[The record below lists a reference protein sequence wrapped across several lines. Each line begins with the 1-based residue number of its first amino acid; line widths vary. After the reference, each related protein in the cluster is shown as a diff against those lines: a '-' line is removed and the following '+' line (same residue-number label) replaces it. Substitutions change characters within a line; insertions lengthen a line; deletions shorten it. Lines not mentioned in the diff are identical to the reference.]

1 MVALVGTG
9 APLGDVAHVIQ
20 VALTPVFLLSGIG
33 TLLNVLNTRL
43 ARVNDHLEHAAEI
56 LAGAQMGDS
65 ALLEAQVARM
75 RRRTA
80 TLYVAM
86 ALGVLGGASTGC
98 AILTLFLG
106 TLRDARVNSALF
118 ALFGIAIACTTGSLL
133 AFLGETML
141 SWHGLRTDG
150 PLPRPR

>member
-1 MVALVGTG
+1 MAASGTG
-9 APLGDVAHVIQ
+9 VPLGDVAHVIQ

-33 TLLNVLNTRL
+33 TLLNVVNTRL
-43 ARVNDHLEHAAEI
+43 ARVNDHLEHAAEV
-56 LAGAQMGDS
+56 LAGMQEGDP
-65 ALLEAQVARM
+65 AKLGAQVARM

-86 ALGVLGGASTGC
+86 ALGVMAGASTC
-98 AILTLFLG
+98 FAILTLYLG
-106 TLRDARVNSALF
+106 TLRDARVTLALF
-118 ALFGIAIACTTGSLL
+118 ALFGLAIACTTGSLI